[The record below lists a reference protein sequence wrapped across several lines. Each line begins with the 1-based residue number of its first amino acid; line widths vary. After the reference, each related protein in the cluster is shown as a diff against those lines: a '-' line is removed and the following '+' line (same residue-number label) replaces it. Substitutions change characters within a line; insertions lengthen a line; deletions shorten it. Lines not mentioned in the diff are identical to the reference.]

1 MEYYRQ
7 YHSLLFSIA
16 YRMLGSFQDAE
27 DIIQE
32 LFADLQEK
40 DIGQIDHIQA
50 YLTKSITNRCINE
63 LQSARKKREVYIGE
77 WLPEPQVALSAQIPA
92 EYVEEKEK
100 VSYAF
105 LVVMSRLNPVE
116 RAVLMF
122 REVFG
127 YHYKEI
133 SSIIGKSEANCRK
146 IHSRLKQKLNG
157 DISVLSQPVEE
168 QQLARLFI
176 ESAKTGDFE
185 EFSKTLIEDAVL
197 YTDGGGKVR
206 SALRPIYGKSRIYAF
221 FTGVVSKGSFSGRFM
236 PVDINDQKGVLIM
249 KNNRPAYA
257 VCFAWNP
264 EGDSVKNVFIVSN
277 PDKLKNIK
285 I

>member
-133 SSIIGKSEANCRK
+133 SSIIGKSEANCRQ
-146 IHSRLKQKLNG
+146 IHSRLKQKLNE
-157 DISVLSQPVEE
+157 DISVFSQPVEE
-168 QQLARLFI
+168 QQLAQLFI
-176 ESAKTGDFE
+176 ESAKTGNFE
-185 EFSKTLIEDAVL
+185 EFSKKLIEDAVL

-221 FTGVVSKGSFSGRFM
+221 LRELFQREAF
-236 PVDINDQKGVLIM
+236 
-249 KNNRPAYA
+249 PAA
-257 VCFAWNP
+257 LCQSISTTKRAF
-264 EGDSVKNVFIVSN
+264 
-277 PDKLKNIK
+277 
-285 I
+285 